1 MKNEK
6 GGGKQGKRSA
16 QKHRKSS
23 PSSRKGKTS
32 RSLTLAEKSG
42 LDGRDV
48 VVMADVGRM
57 AAHHPLFDLLDLQF
71 RLWSAA
77 LTVSPLDHILRYQ
90 AVMTRRFFEVWLWE
104 SGTQQ
109 KRLRSRKS
117 LGSVRIKR

>member
-57 AAHHPLFDLLDLQF
+57 AATPPAV
-71 RLWSAA
+71 RPIGP
-77 LTVSPLDHILRYQ
+77 TVQ
-90 AVMTRRFFEVWLWE
+90 AVV
-104 SGTQQ
+104 S
-109 KRLRSRKS
+109 RSDGIAARPYPAIS
-117 LGSVRIKR
+117 SSYDATIF